1 VIVEDLYYSRKLDQH
16 FPTRLDIL
24 LYAHDGRGL
33 GHASRSIAI
42 GMAIR
47 RLYPQLRVLFVSG
60 AAISQSLIGN
70 SGLDWIK
77 LPSYASRITD
87 GVSSGTDGPANFYKS
102 VLGQHRKTLLA
113 HIITSFRPKC
123 VLVDHSPLG
132 KRKELLDAL
141 EVSKQYDTKWILGMR
156 AVIGTQKDFW
166 SDELRDTFL
175 TYYHSILWY
184 GDSTATGPEPVNRII
199 SHFGRKPIETG
210 YVSRLYETK
219 LLSGS
224 SEKSYAGTISIP
236 WLSSK
241 SRSFL
246 NNLHSALQKRNKDEI
261 WRIFIHS
268 NEIHTTQTLFS
279 DLPNCIIEPV
289 GERYSDA
296 ILNSTIAII
305 YGGYNSLM
313 DTFAADIPAIVI
325 MRELKD
331 REQELHLEQL
341 LQHAPDKMT
350 VIAESSAE
358 IDAINLAITHQLK
371 VKSCKS
377 TIDIRGS
384 ANSADYLSKHIRQ
397 DPAAKKD
404 SQVTVKDKFLP
415 EAINI
420 PAKIKKGVTRWNQ
433 CSETIR
439 DINPQLLQG
448 PVLDFGCGVGYYVL
462 EGLRRGMDI
471 HGIDQLPGKI
481 KRYRKLITHTASP
494 TEWKNRCLVGDG
506 LTLPFVSEYF
516 DLVTSWWVFEHIIS
530 PGAAIREMVRVTRPG
545 GVIVIRAQDG
555 RTDWEGHCKI
565 PWVPYLSD
573 RLRQVWIEEFGKSP
587 SRYEGVYEIS
597 QPEVISIFETLG
609 CRTVVKAEQ
618 APPMTADCRNL
629 CTEEDVRLLAR
640 RIKTE
645 LDKGEWK
652 PRKDGLY
659 VYAKKCG

>member
-1 VIVEDLYYSRKLDQH
+1 MENLYYSKKLDQH
-16 FPTRLDIL
+16 FPTRLDLL

-33 GHASRSIAI
+33 GHASRTIAI
-42 GMAIR
+42 GMAVKRI
-47 RLYPQLRVLFVSG
+47 YPGLRVLFVSG
-60 AAISQSLIGN
+60 ANISQSLIGD

-77 LPSYASRITD
+77 LPSYASQITD
-87 GVSSGTDGPANFYKS
+87 GISSGIDGPANFYKS
-102 VLGQHRKTLLA
+102 VLGHHRKAMLA
-113 HIITSFRPKC
+113 HIVASFKPKC

-141 EVSKQYDTKWILGMR
+141 KISAKYGTKWILGLR

-175 TYYHSILWY
+175 THYHSILWY
-184 GDSTATGPEPVNRII
+184 GDSTVTGPEPVDRIL

-219 LLSGS
+219 LLSCS
-224 SEKSYAGTISIP
+224 LEKSYAGTISIP

-241 SRSFL
+241 SGNFL
-246 NNLHSALQKRNKDEI
+246 NNLHSALQQRNKDEI

-268 NEIHTTQTLFS
+268 SEIHATQLLFS
-279 DLPNCIIEPV
+279 DLPNCIVEPV

-296 ILNSTIAII
+296 ILNSAIAII

-331 REQELHLEQL
+331 REQEIHLKQL
-341 LQHAPDKMT
+341 LKHSPGKMT
-350 VIAESSAE
+350 VIGESSAE
-358 IDAINLAITHQLK
+358 IDVINQAITHQLK
-371 VKSCKS
+371 VKPRES
-377 TIDIRGS
+377 TINIQGS
-384 ANSADYLSKHIRQ
+384 TSSADYLHKQIRQ
-397 DPAAKKD
+397 NLNAEKD
-404 SQVTVKDKFLP
+404 SQAAVKDKFSP

-420 PAKIKKGVTRWNQ
+420 PAKIRKGVTRWNQ

-448 PVLDFGCGVGYYVL
+448 PMLDFGCGVGYFVL

-471 HGIDQLPGKI
+471 RGIDQFSGKI

-494 TEWKNRCLVGDG
+494 TEWKDRCLVSDG
-506 LTLPFVSEYF
+506 LTLPFVSNYF

-545 GVIVIRAQDG
+545 GVIVIRAQDS

-565 PWVPYLSD
+565 PWIPYLPD
-573 RLRQVWIEEFGKSP
+573 RLRQVWIEEFGKSL
-587 SRYEGVYEIS
+587 SKYEGVYEIS

-609 CRTVVKAEQ
+609 CRTVVKSDNP
-618 APPMTADCRNL
+618 PPMTAEYRNL
-629 CTEEDVRLLAR
+629 CTEKDVRLLASR
-640 RIKTE
+640 VKTE
-645 LDKGEWK
+645 LARGEWK

-659 VYAKKCG
+659 VYARKEY